1 MISRYEY
8 SVIHFYFIIDFCD
21 CWVAQENDFGIFLLS
36 PESTEFAAVAEKFF
50 KTMHDAEIVSIERI
64 QNRDL
69 WQKYSDR
76 SQQIRNEPQA
86 CREKFLFHG
95 TSTTDPKEIYKGDSS
110 FDSKF
115 SREGMWGKGNYFAVN
130 ASYSKTYAHSVHGT
144 DMKKLLV
151 AFVLTG
157 LSCYREPDRSL
168 TMPPYRSEQDDPSG
182 IRCRYHSVNGVTGGT
197 TVYITYDNNQA
208 YPAYVITYR

>member
-1 MISRYEY
+1 
-8 SVIHFYFIIDFCD
+8 
-21 CWVAQENDFGIFLLS
+21 
-36 PESTEFAAVAEKFF
+36 
-50 KTMHDAEIVSIERI
+50 MHDAEIMSIERI

-76 SQQIRNEPQA
+76 AQQIRSEPQA

-95 TSTTDPKEIYKGDSS
+95 TRDTDPKEIYKGDSS
-110 FDSKF
+110 FDIKF
-115 SREGMWGKGNYFAVN
+115 SREAMWGKGNYFAVN
-130 ASYSKTYAHSVHGT
+130 ASYSNKYAHSVRGT
-144 DMKKLLV
+144 TMKKLLV

-157 LSCYREPDRSL
+157 LSCYHEPDSSL

-182 IRCRYHSVNGVTGGT
+182 IRRRYHSVNGVTGGT
-197 TVYITYDNNQA
+197 TVYITYDNNLA